1 MGIRQAKIAD
11 ILLKLIR
18 ENWIVIGGLFAVV
31 WPVYQFA
38 SSRSIPFNVSINL
51 ASVIDPTAIGAAI
64 VSSDAEQALPI
75 TITVNVENKS
85 EWRELAIRDPT
96 WVAYGFRLEAPVN
109 NKGERVSR
117 ITPAEMLAR
126 INNGFASDVNPKS
139 AIQKVGDRRL
149 LNYSYT
155 KELIGAG
162 LLLGDREIK
171 PRETLNVQHILPVA
185 RGVYDFVQ
193 IRVYVPTLNQQ
204 GAAVENIRAPL
215 VVLDQ
220 SDGYEPQVSFCI
232 TQNHG
237 CMPLKRNE
245 LKVLGA
251 QAHSSVSEIWL
262 GKSPGK

>member
-1 MGIRQAKIAD
+1 MGIRQAQVAD
-11 ILLKLIR
+11 VLLRFVR

-38 SSRSIPFNVSINL
+38 SNRSIPFNVSINL
-51 ASVIDPTAIGAAI
+51 ESVIDPMVKGDTSA
-64 VSSDAEQALPI
+64 SSDAEQALPI
-75 TITVNVENKS
+75 TIKVNVENKS
-85 EWRELAIRDPT
+85 EWRELAIRDPA

-109 NKGERVSR
+109 HMGERVNR
-117 ITPAEMLAR
+117 IKPAEMLAR

-139 AIQKVGDRRL
+139 AIKKAGDRRL

-162 LLLGDREIK
+162 LLLGDREIR
-171 PRETLNVQHILPVA
+171 PRETLNVQHILPVE

-215 VVLDQ
+215 MVLGQ
-220 SDGYEPQVSFCI
+220 NDGYEPQVSFCI
-232 TQNHG
+232 VQNHG
-237 CMPLKRNE
+237 CMPLKRKD
-245 LKVLGA
+245 LKPLGA
-251 QAHSSVSEIWL
+251 QTHSSVSEIWVGQSA
-262 GKSPGK
+262 GK